1 MIKIL
6 LSNDDGFIA
15 PGINLLRD
23 ALSEIAEVLTV
34 TPDRDRS
41 ASSNS
46 LTLDR
51 PLRLTERGEN
61 FYSSNGTPTDCVH
74 LALTGLYEN
83 GDPDLVVSGINAGPN
98 MGDDVIYSGTVAA
111 AMEGRNLGL
120 PAIAVSMNSFHP
132 EFYASGV
139 QAVLCLLEDLP
150 NLQFVKDDSVATIL
164 NVNVPD
170 LPWDQI
176 KGFKATRL
184 GKRHAAEPVIK
195 AQDPRGKDIYWVG
208 PAGDAA
214 DTGEGTDFSATQK
227 GYVSVTPIHID
238 LTRYSALDAT
248 TDWLS
253 NSQFVDKRSSQHG
266 KSPSRGAAETT
277 KEHRDADPQGEVKP
291 NKSGGVS

>member
-1 MIKIL
+1 MKKIL

-15 PGINLLRD
+15 PGINLLREG
-23 ALSEIAEVLTV
+23 LMEIADVLTV

-51 PLRLTERGEN
+51 PLRLTERGDN
-61 FYSSNGTPTDCVH
+61 FFSTNGTPTDCVH
-74 LALTGLYEN
+74 LALTGLYDN
-83 GDPDLVVSGINAGPN
+83 GAPDLVISGINAGPN

-120 PAIAVSMNSFHP
+120 PAIAVSMTSFHP
-132 EFYASGV
+132 EHYESGV
-139 QAVLCLLEDLP
+139 QAVLALLEDLP
-150 NLQFVKDDSVATIL
+150 NLEFVKDDSVATIL

-170 LPWDQI
+170 LPWQNI

-184 GKRHAAEPVIK
+184 GKRHAAEPIIK

-208 PAGDAA
+208 PVGDAA
-214 DTGEGTDFSATQK
+214 DAGEGTDFSATDE
-227 GYVSVTPIHID
+227 GFVSVTPIHID

-248 TDWLS
+248 KNWL
-253 NSQFVDKRSSQHG
+253 
-266 KSPSRGAAETT
+266 T
-277 KEHRDADPQGEVKP
+277 KLALIKKVP
-291 NKSGGVS
+291 KSGGVS

>member
-1 MIKIL
+1 MKIL

-23 ALSEIAEVLTV
+23 ALCEIAEVITV

-51 PLRLTERGEN
+51 PLRLSERGEN
-61 FYSSNGTPTDCVH
+61 FYSTNGTPTDCVH

-83 GDPDLVVSGINAGPN
+83 ELPDLVISGINSGPN

-120 PAIAVSMNSFHP
+120 PAIAVSMNSFQAVH
-132 EFYASGV
+132 YDSGV
-139 QAVLCLLEDLP
+139 NAVLHLLKDLP

-184 GKRHAAEPVIK
+184 GKRHAAEPIIK
-195 AQDPRGKDIYWVG
+195 QQDPRGKDIYWVG

-214 DTGEGTDFSATQK
+214 DAGEGTDFSATEEA
-227 GYVSVTPIHID
+227 YVSVTPIHID

-248 TDWLS
+248 AVWLS
-253 NSQFVDKRSSQHG
+253 KSQ
-266 KSPSRGAAETT
+266 T
-277 KEHRDADPQGEVKP
+277 KLEKTV
-291 NKSGGVS
+291 KSGGVS

>member
-1 MIKIL
+1 MIKVL

-23 ALSEIAEVLTV
+23 ALMKIADVLTV

-51 PLRLTERGEN
+51 PLRLTQRGDN

-74 LALTGLYEN
+74 LALTGLYQN
-83 GDPDLVVSGINAGPN
+83 GAPDLVISGINAGPN

-120 PAIAVSMNSFHP
+120 PAIAVSMDSFHP
-132 EFYASGV
+132 EHYESGV
-139 QAVLCLLEDLP
+139 QAILQLFDDLP
-150 NLQFVKDDSVATIL
+150 NLQFGENKDDDKVATIL

-170 LPWDQI
+170 LPWDKI

-195 AQDPRGKDIYWVG
+195 EKDPRGKDIYWVG

-214 DTGEGTDFSATQK
+214 DVGEGTDFSATTQ

-238 LTRYSALDAT
+238 LTRYSVLDAT
-248 TDWLS
+248 SDWLAK
-253 NSQFVDKRSSQHG
+253 QA
-266 KSPSRGAAETT
+266 KSE
-277 KEHRDADPQGEVKP
+277 
-291 NKSGGVS
+291 GVA

>member
-15 PGINLLRD
+15 SGINLLRD
-23 ALSEIAEVLTV
+23 ALQDKAELLTV

-51 PLRLTERGEN
+51 PLRLTKRGDN
-61 FYSSNGTPTDCVH
+61 FYSTNGTPTDCVH
-74 LALTGLYEN
+74 LALTGLYKNEA
-83 GDPDLVVSGINAGPN
+83 PDLVISGINAGPN

-120 PAIAVSMNSFHP
+120 PAIAVSMDSFQP
-132 EFYASGV
+132 EYYESGV
-139 QAVLCLLEDLP
+139 QAILHLLEDLP
-150 NLQFVKDDSVATIL
+150 NLQFAENDSVATIL

-170 LPWDQI
+170 LSWKEI

-195 AQDPRGKDIYWVG
+195 AKDPRGKDVYWVG

-214 DTGEGTDFSATQK
+214 DTGEGTDFSATLE

-248 TDWLS
+248 ADWLVK
-253 NSQFVDKRSSQHG
+253 SQLQL
-266 KSPSRGAAETT
+266 E
-277 KEHRDADPQGEVKP
+277 
-291 NKSGGVS
+291 KSGGVS

>member
-15 PGINLLRD
+15 PGINLLRE
-23 ALSEIAEVLTV
+23 ALIEKADVLTV

-51 PLRLTERGEN
+51 PLRLTERGNN
-61 FYSSNGTPTDCVH
+61 FFSSNGTPTDCVH
-74 LALTGLYEN
+74 LALTGLYKQSA
-83 GDPDLVVSGINAGPN
+83 PDLVISGINAGPN

-120 PAIAVSMNSFHP
+120 PAIAVSMNSFKP
-132 EFYASGV
+132 EYYESGV
-139 QAVLCLLEDLP
+139 QAILHLLDDLP
-150 NLQFVKDDSVATIL
+150 NLEFAKDDTVATIL

-170 LPWDQI
+170 IPWENV

-195 AQDPRGKDIYWVG
+195 TQDPRGKDVYWVG

-214 DTGEGTDFSATQK
+214 DTGEGTDFSATES

-248 TDWLS
+248 ADWLE
-253 NSQFVDKRSSQHG
+253 KRL
-266 KSPSRGAAETT
+266 SRGGAETT
-277 KEHRDADPQGEVKP
+277 KERSDDDPKGEVKP

>member
-1 MIKIL
+1 MNLYLPREDKIQLDMIKIL
-6 LSNDDGFIA
+6 LSNDDGFVA
-15 PGINLLRD
+15 PGMNLLRE
-23 ALSEIAEVLTV
+23 ALGEIAEVLTV

-51 PLRLTERGEN
+51 PLRLTERGAN

-74 LALTGLYEN
+74 LALTGLYKN
-83 GDPDLVVSGINAGPN
+83 DAPDLVISGINAGPN

-120 PAIAVSMNSFHP
+120 PAIAVSMDSFNPSH
-132 EFYASGV
+132 YDSGV
-139 QAVLCLLEDLP
+139 QAILSLLEDLP
-150 NLQFVKDDSVATIL
+150 KLQFTEDDNIATIL

-170 LPWDQI
+170 LSWDQI

-195 AQDPRGKDIYWVG
+195 TQDPRGKDIYWVG

-214 DTGEGTDFSATQK
+214 DIGKGTDFSATEQ

-238 LTRYSALDAT
+238 LTRHDAVKAT
-248 TDWLS
+248 SDWLS
-253 NSQFVDKRSSQHG
+253 NRKDMKILLSPLDTVKQFLNPILWHV
-266 KSPSRGAAETT
+266 
-277 KEHRDADPQGEVKP
+277 
-291 NKSGGVS
+291 

>member
-15 PGINLLRD
+15 PGMNLLRD
-23 ALSEIAEVLTV
+23 ALIEKAEVLTV

-51 PLRLTERGEN
+51 PLRLTQRGDK
-61 FYSSNGTPTDCVH
+61 FYSANGTPTDCVH
-74 LALTGLYEN
+74 LALTGLYET
-83 GDPDLVVSGINAGPN
+83 GAPDLVISGINAGPN

-111 AMEGRNLGL
+111 AMEGRNLAL
-120 PAIAVSMNSFHP
+120 PAIAVSMDSFQP
-132 EFYASGV
+132 QYYESGV
-139 QAVLCLLEDLP
+139 QAVLHLLEDLP
-150 NLQFVKDDSVATIL
+150 NLQFAEDDSVATIL

-170 LPWDQI
+170 LPWEKI
-176 KGFKATRL
+176 KGFEATHL

-195 AQDPRGKDIYWVG
+195 EKDPRGKDIFWVG

-214 DTGEGTDFSATQK
+214 DTGEGTDFSAIQNA
-227 GYVSVTPIHID
+227 YVSVTPIHID

-248 TDWLS
+248 GDWLA
-253 NSQFVDKRSSQHG
+253 NSHSKQ
-266 KSPSRGAAETT
+266 PIRGGCNGTI
-277 KEHRDADPQGEVKP
+277 P
-291 NKSGGVS
+291 N

>member
-1 MIKIL
+1 MMKIL

-15 PGINLLRD
+15 PGINLLRE
-23 ALSEIAEVLTV
+23 ALIQNAEVLTV

-74 LALTGLYEN
+74 LALTGLYKKSP
-83 GDPDLVVSGINAGPN
+83 PDLVISGINAGAN

-120 PAIAVSMNSFHP
+120 PAIAVSMTSFNP
-132 EFYASGV
+132 EHYASGV
-139 QAVLCLLEDLP
+139 QAVLSLLKDLP
-150 NLQFVKDDSVATIL
+150 NLTFVQDDNVATIL

-170 LPWDQI
+170 IPWSEI

-184 GKRHAAEPVIK
+184 GKRHAAEPIIK
-195 AQDPRGKDIYWVG
+195 DKDEHKLYVLFLKNGYYYLKPVSLNDGSTSVSFKLGYRYVENVKVENGFVYYIYRPYESAQKKYLYREI
-208 PAGDAA
+208 
-214 DTGEGTDFSATQK
+214 
-227 GYVSVTPIHID
+227 I
-238 LTRYSALDAT
+238 R
-248 TDWLS
+248 
-253 NSQFVDKRSSQHG
+253 
-266 KSPSRGAAETT
+266 T
-277 KEHRDADPQGEVKP
+277 K
-291 NKSGGVS
+291 

>member
-23 ALSEIAEVLTV
+23 ALQDKAELLTV

-51 PLRLTERGEN
+51 PLRLTERGDN
-61 FYSSNGTPTDCVH
+61 FYSTNETPTDCVH
-74 LALTGLYEN
+74 LALTGMYEN
-83 GDPDLVVSGINAGPN
+83 GDPDLVISGINAGPN

-120 PAIAVSMNSFHP
+120 PAIAVSMNSFQP
-132 EFYASGV
+132 EYYESGV
-139 QAVLCLLEDLP
+139 QAVIHLLEDLSS
-150 NLQFVKDDSVATIL
+150 LQFAKDDSVATIL

-170 LPWDQI
+170 LPWDEI

-184 GKRHAAEPVIK
+184 GKRHAAEPVVK
-195 AQDPRGKDIYWVG
+195 DKDPRGKDVYWVG

-214 DTGEGTDFSATQK
+214 DTGEGTDFSATSNA
-227 GYVSVTPIHID
+227 YVSVTPIHID

-248 TDWLS
+248 SEWLE
-253 NSQFVDKRSSQHG
+253 
-266 KSPSRGAAETT
+266 KSPKKMPKSRG
-277 KEHRDADPQGEVKP
+277 
-291 NKSGGVS
+291 VS

>member
-15 PGINLLRD
+15 PGINLLRE
-23 ALSEIAEVLTV
+23 ALIEKAEVLTV

-51 PLRLTERGEN
+51 PLRLTKRGDN

-74 LALTGLYEN
+74 LALTGLYQN
-83 GDPDLVVSGINAGPN
+83 DAPDLVISGINAGPN

-120 PAIAVSMNSFHP
+120 PAIAVSMNSFQP
-132 EFYASGV
+132 EHYESGV
-139 QAVLCLLEDLP
+139 QAILHLFDDLP
-150 NLQFVKDDSVATIL
+150 NLQFVKNDTVATIL

-170 LPWDQI
+170 LPWDKI

-195 AQDPRGKDIYWVG
+195 EKDPRGKDIYWVG

-214 DTGEGTDFSATQK
+214 DVGEGTDFSATED

-238 LTRYSALDAT
+238 LTRYSALDSTA
-248 TDWLS
+248 DWLE
-253 NSQFVDKRSSQHG
+253 KC
-266 KSPSRGAAETT
+266 
-277 KEHRDADPQGEVKP
+277 
-291 NKSGGVS
+291 NKSGGV

>member
-23 ALSEIAEVLTV
+23 ALSEIADVLTV

-83 GDPDLVVSGINAGPN
+83 GDPDLVISGINAGPN

-120 PAIAVSMNSFHP
+120 PAIAVSMTSFQP
-132 EFYASGV
+132 EHYASGV

-150 NLQFVKDDSVATIL
+150 NLQFAENDSVATIL

-170 LPWDQI
+170 LPWDKI

-184 GKRHAAEPVIK
+184 GKRHAAEPIIK
-195 AQDPRGKDIYWVG
+195 EQDPRGKDIYWVG

-214 DTGEGTDFSATQK
+214 DAGEGTDFSATQE
-227 GYVSVTPIHID
+227 GYVSVTPVHID
-238 LTRYSALDAT
+238 LTRHSALEAT
-248 TDWLS
+248 SDWLLIS
-253 NSQFVDKRSSQHG
+253 SLKDGKPHKR
-266 KSPSRGAAETT
+266 
-277 KEHRDADPQGEVKP
+277 
-291 NKSGGVS
+291 GGVS

>member
-51 PLRLTERGEN
+51 PLRLTERGDN
-61 FYSSNGTPTDCVH
+61 FYSTSGTPTDCVH
-74 LALTGLYEN
+74 LALTGLYDQ
-83 GDPDLVVSGINAGPN
+83 GAPDLVVSGINAGPN

-120 PAIAVSMNSFHP
+120 PAIAVSMSSFHP
-132 EFYASGV
+132 EYYESGV
-139 QAVLCLLEDLP
+139 QAVLCLLDDLP
-150 NLQFVKDDSVATIL
+150 NLEFVKDDTVATIL

-170 LPWDQI
+170 IPWEQI

-184 GKRHAAEPVIK
+184 GKRHAAEPIIK
-195 AQDPRGKDIYWVG
+195 QQDPRGKDIYWVG

-214 DTGEGTDFSATQK
+214 DAGEGTDFFATQE

-238 LTRYSALDAT
+238 LTRHSALQAT
-248 TDWLS
+248 SDWLL
-253 NSQFVDKRSSQHG
+253 NSSLKIS
-266 KSPSRGAAETT
+266 
-277 KEHRDADPQGEVKP
+277 
-291 NKSGGVS
+291 KSGGVYGRDSN

>member
-1 MIKIL
+1 MTHIKFAIRLARNESLNSMIKIL

-23 ALSEIAEVLTV
+23 ALIEQADVLTV

-51 PLRLTERGEN
+51 PLRLTQRGVN

-74 LALTGLYEN
+74 LALTGLYEQ
-83 GDPDLVVSGINAGPN
+83 GAPDLVISGINAGPN

-132 EFYASGV
+132 EHYESGV
-139 QAVLCLLEDLP
+139 QSILHLLHDLP
-150 NLQFVKDDSVATIL
+150 DLKFAKDDTVATIL

-170 LPWDQI
+170 IPWENV

-195 AQDPRGKDIYWVG
+195 EQDPRGKDIYWVG

-214 DTGEGTDFSATQK
+214 DTGEGTDFSATDN

-248 TDWLS
+248 AKWLA
-253 NSQFVDKRSSQHG
+253 K
-266 KSPSRGAAETT
+266 
-277 KEHRDADPQGEVKP
+277 
-291 NKSGGVS
+291 

>member
-15 PGINLLRD
+15 PGVNQLRD
-23 ALSEIAEVLTV
+23 ALSKIADVMTV

-51 PLRLTERGEN
+51 PLRLTQRGDN
-61 FYSSNGTPTDCVH
+61 FYSASGTPTDCVH
-74 LALTGLYEN
+74 LALTGLFE
-83 GDPDLVVSGINAGPN
+83 DEEPDLVISGINAGPN

-120 PAIAVSMNSFHP
+120 PAIAVSMTSFQP
-132 EFYASGV
+132 EHYESGV
-139 QAVLCLLEDLP
+139 QAVLSLLE
-150 NLQFVKDDSVATIL
+150 NLSNLEFVNDDNVATIL

-170 LPWDQI
+170 IPWEQV

-184 GKRHAAEPVIK
+184 GKRHAAEPIIK
-195 AQDPRGKDIYWVG
+195 DKDPRGKDIYWVG
-208 PAGDAA
+208 PVGEAA
-214 DTGEGTDFSATQK
+214 DAGEGTDFHATQES
-227 GYVSVTPIHID
+227 YVSVTPIHID

-253 NSQFVDKRSSQHG
+253 NSQLKQI
-266 KSPSRGAAETT
+266 KPS
-277 KEHRDADPQGEVKP
+277 
-291 NKSGGVS
+291 KSGGVS